1 MKRKILTV
9 VLPITLALGV
19 GCSKDVSE
27 TKKTDSIKVA
37 EEKQDDGRLKNAHD
51 YKEKVNDVAKE
62 WVNQYQVISDV
73 IAKDPP
79 FATTENEFKTEI
91 GNFKVVTQKMKE
103 IKPPKKYDDLQKE
116 LSDAMLMYEDSLTE
130 MVEGLDKGN
139 PETVTQSSKHM
150 DDALKKIKKTIQT
163 IKELKDK

>member
-1 MKRKILTV
+1 
-9 VLPITLALGV
+9 
-19 GCSKDVSE
+19 
-27 TKKTDSIKVA
+27 
-37 EEKQDDGRLKNAHD
+37 
-51 YKEKVNDVAKE
+51 
-62 WVNQYQVISDV
+62 
-73 IAKDPP
+73 
-79 FATTENEFKTEI
+79 
-91 GNFKVVTQKMKE
+91 MKE